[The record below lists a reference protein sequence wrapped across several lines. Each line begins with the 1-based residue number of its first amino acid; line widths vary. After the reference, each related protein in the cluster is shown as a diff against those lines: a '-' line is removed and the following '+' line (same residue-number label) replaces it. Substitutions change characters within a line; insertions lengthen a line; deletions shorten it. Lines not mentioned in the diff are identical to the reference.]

1 METLRRQIRRAHRR
15 LILQSFGGKLAWCW
29 FFSLLAAALAIAA
42 GKYWPV
48 SDQRTWAWGTLGT
61 ALGVGAIAAALWTW
75 ARRRNRL
82 DAAIEIDRRFGLK
95 QRVSSALTLD
105 GPTLHS
111 EAGQAL
117 VHDAAERL
125 KRIDVAEQFR
135 MRLDRRA
142 LLPLAAAAVAFV
154 LAVFVNGRVPEAAA
168 RAATTE
174 SAQIKKSAQTLV
186 KKLDQQRR
194 EAEEKGLPE
203 ADALLKQLEENTK
216 NLAAKDQ
223 ADRKQ
228 TLAALNEL
236 VKDAEKRRQQLS
248 SGAELKQQL
257 SQLKNLQ
264 QGPAEKLGQALKNG
278 DLKKALQELDKL
290 KDQLA
295 NNQLD
300 PQAQQAMA
308 KQLEQLRDALEKK
321 VEAHEQAKRELQDE
335 IEAQRRAGNTAQ
347 ADKLQQQLDKLAEK
361 GPQMD
366 KLSRMAQQLKQA
378 SQSMKQ
384 GDGKQAADALAQL
397 GQQLAGEQLE
407 MEEMEMLESALD
419 EVADCKKAMACKE
432 CNGEGCAA
440 CQGGKIDDKWG
451 RKNMARGQG
460 RASGAREERKNDTS
474 FYDSQVKQNVGRGGS
489 VVTGVANG
497 PNRKGQV
504 QQEIKGQFSN
514 AEQQTAEALTGQRLP
529 HDYRDHAKK
538 YFDALREGQR

>member
-15 LILQSFGGKLAWCW
+15 LILQSFSGKLAWCW
-29 FFSLLAAALAIAA
+29 FVALLVAALAIAA

-48 SDQRTWAWGTLGT
+48 SDQRSWAWGTLGT
-61 ALGVGAIAAALWTW
+61 ALGAGAIAALLWTW
-75 ARRRNRL
+75 ARRKNRL

-105 GPTLHS
+105 GTTLHS

-117 VHDAAERL
+117 VHDALTRL
-125 KRIDVAEQFR
+125 GRIDVAEQFR

-154 LAVFVNGRVPEAAA
+154 LAVFVSGRVPEVAA
-168 RAATTE
+168 RAATAE

-186 KKLDQQRR
+186 KKLDQQRQ
-194 EAEEKGLPE
+194 EAADKGLQE
-203 ADALLKQLEENTK
+203 ADALLKQLEESTK
-216 NLAAKDQ
+216 NLAEKNQ

-236 VKDAEKRRQQLS
+236 VKDAEKRRQQLC
-248 SGAELKQQL
+248 SGSELKQQL

-278 DLKKALQELDKL
+278 DLQKALQELDKL
-290 KDQLA
+290 KAQLA
-295 NNQLD
+295 DKQLD
-300 PQAQQAMA
+300 PQAQQALA

-321 VEAHEQAKRELQDE
+321 VQAHQQAKQELQE
-335 IEAQRRAGNTAQ
+335 QIEAQRRAGNTAQ

-361 GPQMD
+361 MPQMD

-378 SQSMKQ
+378 SQAMKQ

-407 MEEMEMLESALD
+407 MEEMEMLDSALD
-419 EVADCKKAMACKE
+419 EVADCKKAMACKD

-440 CQGGKIDDKWG
+440 CQGNKLSDKWG
-451 RKNMARGQG
+451 RKDMAKGRGM
-460 RASGAREERKNDTS
+460 ASGAREERKNDTS

-504 QQEIKGQFSN
+504 QQEIKGRFSN
-514 AEQQTAEALTGQRLP
+514 AEQQTADALTGQRLP